1 MSGTTRRRTMK
12 RKVPPESAYAIEV
25 RQEISDSERADLR
38 QAQAEDCAR
47 EAELG
52 RVVEPGVFEAAA

>member
-1 MSGTTRRRTMK
+1 MSGTTRRRVK
-12 RKVPPESAYAIEV
+12 RQVPPESAYSIEV
-25 RQEISDSERADLR
+25 RQEISDSQRADLR